1 MVLDCSAYLSYVKG
15 RCIMATQANPVVEST
30 VRGLQSFALV
40 PPKAIAVGDAVD
52 VLEGEGMSKLV
63 EAVKGFVD
71 GEKAKTQGENQIL
84 TAGVDV
90 KSVMDQVKPLTYEWF
105 MTVSGYWKEQ
115 YMKRTGFNSAAADT
129 AWNRFMPAVGVEK
142 PKAGGKAKEVA
153 EKREAEANRLKAIPD
168 VKKAMAVAF
177 KSGDNVEIEALA
189 KEAKRRANLEEA
201 GAVTELKPLKDQIRE
216 ALKACNNKHTLQLVL
231 GKLQGKDVN
240 LQKKAK

>member
-1 MVLDCSAYLSYVKG
+1 
-15 RCIMATQANPVVEST
+15 MANTPNTVVEST

-142 PKAGGKAKEVA
+142 PKAGGVAAKRAGE
-153 EKREAEANRLKAIPD
+153 REAEANRLKAIPD

-177 KSGDNVEIEALA
+177 KAGDNKEVEALA
-189 KEAKRRANLEEA
+189 KEATRRANLDQA
-201 GAVTELKPLKDQIRE
+201 GAVVELKPLKDQIRE

-240 LQKKAK
+240 LQAKKAK

>member
-1 MVLDCSAYLSYVKG
+1 
-15 RCIMATQANPVVEST
+15 MANSPNVVNPVVEST

-52 VLEGEGMSKLV
+52 VLEGEGMSKLA
-63 EAVKGFVD
+63 EAVKGFVE
-71 GEKAKTQGENQIL
+71 GEKAKTLGENQIL

-115 YMKRTGFNSAAADT
+115 YMKRTGFNSSAADV
-129 AWNRFMPAVGVEK
+129 AWNRFMPAVGVER

-177 KSGDNVEIEALA
+177 KSGDTKEVEALA
-189 KEAKRRANLEEA
+189 KEAQRREKQEEA

-240 LQKKAK
+240 LQSKKK

>member
-1 MVLDCSAYLSYVKG
+1 MPN
-15 RCIMATQANPVVEST
+15 TANVVSPVVEST

-40 PPKAIAVGDAVD
+40 PPKQSDVVD
-52 VLEGEGMSKLV
+52 VLEGESMSKLQ
-63 EAVKGFVD
+63 EAVKGFVE

-115 YMKRTGFNSAAADT
+115 YMKRTGFATSAADM
-129 AWNRFMPAVGVEK
+129 AWSRFLPAVGVER
-142 PKAGGKAKEVA
+142 PKAKGKAADVA
-153 EKREAEANRLKAIPD
+153 AKREAESARLKAIPD
-168 VKKAMAVAF
+168 IKKAMAVAF
-177 KSGDNVEIEALA
+177 KNGDNKEVQALA
-189 KEAKRRANLEEA
+189 SEASRRDKLAED
-201 GAVTELKPLKDQIRE
+201 GAITELKPLKDQIRE

-240 LQKKAK
+240 LQAKKK

>member
-1 MVLDCSAYLSYVKG
+1 
-15 RCIMATQANPVVEST
+15 MANTPNVVSPVVEST

-40 PPKAIAVGDAVD
+40 PPKQSDVVD
-52 VLEGEGMSKLV
+52 VLEGVGMTKLV
-63 EAVKGFVD
+63 EAVKGFVE

-84 TAGVDV
+84 SAGVDV

-115 YMKRTGFNSAAADT
+115 YMKRTGFATSAADM
-129 AWNRFMPAVGVEK
+129 AWSRFLPAVGVER
-142 PKAGGKAKEVA
+142 PKAKGKAADVA
-153 EKREAEANRLKAIPD
+153 AKREAEANRLKAIAD
-168 VKKAMAVAF
+168 IDKAMAVAV
-177 KSGDNVEIEALA
+177 KSKNHDEITALA
-189 KEAKRRANLEEA
+189 GEAKRRDKLAET

-240 LQKKAK
+240 LQAKKAK

>member
-1 MVLDCSAYLSYVKG
+1 
-15 RCIMATQANPVVEST
+15 MANTPNTVVEST

-40 PPKAIAVGDAVD
+40 PPKAEVVD
-52 VLEGEGMSKLV
+52 VLEGVGMTKLV
-63 EAVKGFVD
+63 EAVKGFVE

-105 MTVSGYWKEQ
+105 STVSGYWKEQ
-115 YMKRTGFNSAAADT
+115 YMKRTGFNQSAADM
-129 AWNRFMPAVGVEK
+129 AWSRFMPAVGVEK
-142 PKAGGKAKEVA
+142 PKASGKAKEVA

-177 KSGDNVEIEALA
+177 KSGDLKEVEALA
-189 KEAKRRANLEEA
+189 KEASRRTKQAET
-201 GAVTELKPLKDQIRE
+201 GAITELKPLKDQIRE
-216 ALKACNNKHTLQLVL
+216 ALKNCNNKHTLQLVL

-240 LQKKAK
+240 LQAKKK

>member
-1 MVLDCSAYLSYVKG
+1 
-15 RCIMATQANPVVEST
+15 MANTPNVVSPVVEST

-40 PPKAIAVGDAVD
+40 PPKQSDVVD
-52 VLEGEGMSKLV
+52 VLEGVGMTKLA
-63 EAVKGFVD
+63 EAVKGFVE

-115 YMKRTGFNSAAADT
+115 YMKRTGFAQSAADM
-129 AWNRFMPAVGVEK
+129 AWSRFLPAVGVER
-142 PKAGGKAKEVA
+142 PKATGVAAKRASE
-153 EKREAEANRLKAIPD
+153 REAEAVRLKAIPD

-177 KSGDNVEIEALA
+177 KAGDNKEIEALA
-189 KEAKRRANLEEA
+189 KEAKRREA
-201 GAVTELKPLKDQIRE
+201 LAENGAVTELKPLKDQIRE

-240 LQKKAK
+240 LQSKKAK

>member
-1 MVLDCSAYLSYVKG
+1 MPN
-15 RCIMATQANPVVEST
+15 TANVVSPVVEST

-40 PPKAIAVGDAVD
+40 PPKQSDVVD
-52 VLEGEGMSKLV
+52 VLEGVGMTKLV
-63 EAVKGFVD
+63 EAVKGFVE
-71 GEKAKTQGENQIL
+71 GEKNTTLGSNQIL

-90 KSVMDQVKPLTYEWF
+90 KAVMDQVKPLTYEWF

-115 YMKRTGFNSAAADT
+115 YMKRTGFSQAHADT
-129 AWNRFMPAVGVEK
+129 AWNRFLPAVGVER

-153 EKREAEANRLKAIPD
+153 EKREAEASRLKAIPD

-177 KSGDNVEIEALA
+177 KNGDSKEVEVLA
-189 KEAKRRANLEEA
+189 KEAQRREKLAED
-201 GAVTELKPLKDQIRE
+201 GAVSELKPLKDQIRE

-240 LQKKAK
+240 LQSKKK

>member
-1 MVLDCSAYLSYVKG
+1 
-15 RCIMATQANPVVEST
+15 MATSAIAVGDVLGST
-30 VRGLQSFALV
+30 VRGLEKFALTPQKV
-40 PPKAIAVGDAVD
+40 EAVD
-52 VLEGEGMSKLV
+52 VLEGVGMTKLV
-63 EAVKGFVD
+63 EAVKGFVE
-71 GEKAKTQGENQIL
+71 GEKNTTLGNNQIL
-84 TAGVDV
+84 TAGADV
-90 KSVMDQVKPLTYEWF
+90 KSVMDQVKPLTYDWF

-115 YMKRTGFNSAAADT
+115 YMKRTSFAQSAADM
-129 AWNRFMPAVGVEK
+129 AWSRFLPAVGVEK

-177 KSGDNVEIEALA
+177 KNGDSKEVEALA
-189 KEAKRRANLEEA
+189 KEAQRREKQAET

>member
-1 MVLDCSAYLSYVKG
+1 
-15 RCIMATQANPVVEST
+15 MATSAIAVGDVLGST
-30 VRGLQSFALV
+30 VRGLEKFALV
-40 PPKAIAVGDAVD
+40 PPKQSEVVD
-52 VLEGEGMSKLV
+52 VLEGESMSKLQG
-63 EAVKGFVD
+63 AVRGFVE

-90 KSVMDQVKPLTYEWF
+90 KLIMDQVKPLNYEWF
-105 MTVSGYWKEQ
+105 TTVSDYWKAQ
-115 YMKRTGFNSAAADT
+115 YMKRTGFNQAAADM
-129 AWNRFMPAVGVEK
+129 AWSRFLPAVGVEK

-153 EKREAEANRLKAIPD
+153 EKREIESKRLQAIPD

-177 KSGDNVEIEALA
+177 KAGDNKEIEALA
-189 KEAKRRANLEEA
+189 KEAKRRDALA
-201 GAVTELKPLKDQIRE
+201 DVGAVTELKPLKDQIRE

>member
-1 MVLDCSAYLSYVKG
+1 
-15 RCIMATQANPVVEST
+15 MANTPNTVVEST
-30 VRGLQSFALV
+30 VRGLQSFALT
-40 PPKAIAVGDAVD
+40 PPKEAIAVGEAVD

-63 EAVKGFVD
+63 EAVKGFVS

-90 KSVMDQVKPLTYEWF
+90 RSVMSQVKPLTYEWF

-115 YMKRTGFNSAAADT
+115 YMKSTGFNAAAADM
-129 AWNRFMPAVGVEK
+129 AWSRFMPAVGVEK

-168 VKKAMAVAF
+168 IKKAMAVAF
-177 KSGDNVEIEALA
+177 KSGDNKEIENLA
-189 KEAKRRANLEEA
+189 KEAKRREA
-201 GAVTELKPLKDQIRE
+201 LAESGAVTELKPLKDQIRE
-216 ALKACNNKHTLQLVL
+216 ALKTCNNKHTLQLVL

-240 LQKKAK
+240 LQKKK